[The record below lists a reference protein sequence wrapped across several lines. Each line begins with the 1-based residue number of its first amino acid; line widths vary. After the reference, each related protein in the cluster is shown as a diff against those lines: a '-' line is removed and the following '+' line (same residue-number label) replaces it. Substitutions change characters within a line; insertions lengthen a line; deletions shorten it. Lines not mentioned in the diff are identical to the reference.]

1 MDLKKNRWPAKL
13 RTGDDLYAVEN
24 LDTQNVEY
32 LIYSSSEKGQVLVR
46 DAGQWLTAT
55 EGLFEEFDDPK
66 YSIQFV
72 DIDFIDYYDEAS
84 RLSNIVPFEQEKSAK
99 DSITAAASTDC
110 PPATLD
116 IALNLKN
123 RTRCVSIANYG
134 PLNPKLENKGFW
146 EEKADAWSVTI
157 DEAKQSLCKNCVF
170 FVVTTE
176 IKNCIASGLDENA
189 VAGSDAFDSIDA
201 GELGYCEAFD
211 FKCAASRTCDAWA
224 VGGPI
229 DDAVKSSRGK

>member
-1 MDLKKNRWPAKL
+1 MGLKKNRWPSKL
-13 RTGDDLYAVEN
+13 RSGDDLYAVEN

-32 LIYSSSEKGQVLVR
+32 LIYSSSEKSRTFVR
-46 DAGQWLTAT
+46 DAGQWL
-55 EGLFEEFDDPK
+55 EIKEHIFEEFDDPK
-66 YSIQFV
+66 YSVQFV
-72 DIDFIDYYDEAS
+72 DVDFIDYYDEAS
-84 RLSNIVPFEQEKSAK
+84 RRSNVVPFEQEAGAE
-99 DSITAAASTDC
+99 DSITAAAAADC

-134 PLNPKLENKGFW
+134 PLNPNLENEGFW
-146 EEKADAWSVTI
+146 KEKAEAWSVTI
-157 DEAKQSLCKNCVF
+157 DEAKQSLCANCVF

-176 IKNCIASGLDENA
+176 IKNCIAAGLDENA
-189 VAGSDAFDSIDA
+189 TPQSDAFDSIDA

-229 DDAVKSSRGK
+229 DDAVKSSRGA

>member
-1 MDLKKNRWPAKL
+1 MDIKRNRWPSKL

-32 LIYSSSEKGQVLVR
+32 LIYSSSEKRQTFLR
-46 DAGQWLTAT
+46 DAGQWVIAG
-55 EGLFEEFDDPK
+55 EGVYEEFDDPK

-72 DIDFIDYYDEAS
+72 DVDFIDYYDDAS
-84 RLSNIVPFEQEKSAK
+84 RLSNIVPLEQEDAARQT
-99 DSITAAASTDC
+99 ITAAAAEDC

-134 PLNPKLENKGFW
+134 PLNPNLENKRFW

-157 DEAKQSLCKNCVF
+157 DEAKQSLCANCVF

-176 IKNCIASGLDENA
+176 MKNCIAAGLDENA
-189 VAGSDAFDSIDA
+189 TSQSDAFDSIDA

-229 DDAVKSSRGK
+229 DDAVKSSRGE